1 MTIRMLFLPRESFPT
16 IRVDVDVLFGR
27 ELLGRGHHIDF
38 VMQAQ
43 DGAVAVGE
51 RPWNG
56 RTVWVGPTDAA
67 DGFVH
72 RLRKHLLSI
81 WHDLRYLLRARRPGY
96 AALQVKDKY
105 VIASIAIVI
114 ARLRG
119 LKFFYWLSWPEP
131 ESQLLR
137 ARQGSARYP
146 KLAAIRGRTYALL
159 LYHWILP
166 RSDHIFVQS
175 ERMKRDVCARGA
187 RPEKVTPV
195 PMGVD
200 FSAVPPIGKAK
211 RRDVEALPAT
221 LTIVGDGNV
230 PEERLAL
237 ERRAQ
242 ELGVRG
248 HLEITGFMPRAE
260 AFERVRSADIGLS
273 PFYPTPILLSTSPTK
288 LVEYLALGLPVVA
301 NDHPEQRL
309 VLHETRAGVCVPWGA
324 QHFARAVRWL
334 MKRPP
339 QEREAM
345 GARGRA
351 WVEAHRTYAR
361 IADNLERTYTELL
374 S

>member
-1 MTIRMLFLPRESFPT
+1 
-16 IRVDVDVLFGR
+16 
-27 ELLGRGHHIDF
+27 
-38 VMQAQ
+38 
-43 DGAVAVGE
+43 
-51 RPWNG
+51 
-56 RTVWVGPTDAA
+56 
-67 DGFVH
+67 
-72 RLRKHLLSI
+72 
-81 WHDLRYLLRARRPGY
+81 
-96 AALQVKDKY
+96 

-146 KLAAIRGRTYALL
+146 KLAALRGRTYALL

-175 ERMKRDVCARGA
+175 ERMKRDVCAHGA

-200 FSAVPPIGKAK
+200 LSTVPPIGKAK
-211 RRDVEALPAT
+211 RRDVEVGPQLVYLGVLAAERQLLVLVDMLALLRKQGVPAT

-242 ELGVRG
+242 ELGVQG
-248 HLEITGFMPRAE
+248 YLEITGFMPRAE

-309 VLHETRAGVCVPWGA
+309 VLRETRAGVCVPWGA

-351 WVEAHRTYAR
+351 WVEANRTYAR